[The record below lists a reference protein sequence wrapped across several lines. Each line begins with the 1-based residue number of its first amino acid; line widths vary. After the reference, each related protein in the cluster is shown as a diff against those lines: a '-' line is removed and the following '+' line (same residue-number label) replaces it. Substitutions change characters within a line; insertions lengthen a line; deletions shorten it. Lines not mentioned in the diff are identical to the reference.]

1 MAGSSVR
8 PVRTVHHSARG
19 FLALVVLILSA
30 VLSDAVRAVS
40 LTGDA
45 LATSVDH
52 VVISEVLT
60 GGSSASD
67 EFVEVYNPSDA
78 VLSLDGVELI
88 YVTASGATITRKA
101 SWGLGEAIDPGRHV
115 LIANE
120 AGIFAGVAD
129 ATYAGG
135 LAATGGSLALRSI
148 GGSTALDAVG
158 WGTAASVWLETAPAP
173 AQPAGTSLERLPG
186 GELGSG
192 QDTDHNLV
200 DFVARPD
207 PDPQNSGSP
216 AVPSPTATPGAT
228 DPVSP
233 GPTQTPDP
241 TDTPAPTDS
250 PAPTETPAPTPTGT
264 PSPMP
269 TATQTPTP
277 SPIATPAP
285 TPTPLTV
292 AEARAMPDGAS
303 IAVAGVAITSSDFT
317 EGGGYL
323 TDATGGIA
331 VLLDGASFARGDS
344 LVISGT
350 VDDRYSQRT
359 VRADAT
365 GLTLVGAG
373 VAPDPEAIA
382 TGSVGEPVE
391 GQLVTLTGIVQGS
404 PTLLTS
410 GEAFEVDDGSGP
422 VRVLVGPGTGIDTS
436 AWLPGSSMSVTG
448 VVGQRDS
455 TGTGTEGYRVQPRD
469 SADIGDVVPP
479 TPTPAPSASPAPS
492 TSPVPSQSATSTP
505 PQLPLVTIADARA
518 IDVGTQLR
526 IRGVVTL
533 PTALLDADTA
543 VVADPSGAILV
554 RTGSEVGRLARGQL
568 VELIGARSTKS
579 GMASLRVTS
588 PALALGTQ
596 AEPAPIRRATGAI
609 GEGDE
614 ATLVIV
620 RGIVG
625 DGPRRTTGGGLSFTL
640 NDGSGDVRAFAP
652 PASGI
657 TAPRVPAGA
666 WVELRAVVG
675 QETTGAEPN
684 AGYRLWPRDR
694 DDVTLIAGPVAPS
707 GKLTQTPGRSQLPSP
722 VGSPAGAIAA
732 APLIPPELSLESTP
746 TPSLEPAANAQPE
759 PETPVSRAPIPMAGG
774 AASMAG
780 LLALAWRHGTLQRLA
795 DAIRGRIEAA
805 RNPVPSTGNEEGDA
819 YTPAP

>member
-1 MAGSSVR
+1 MAGSPVR
-8 PVRTVHHSARG
+8 PIRRSRG
-19 FLALVVLILSA
+19 LLGLVVLILSA
-30 VLSDAVRAVS
+30 ILSDAVRAVS
-40 LTGDA
+40 VTGDA

-52 VVISEVLT
+52 LVISEVLT

-67 EFVEVYNPSDA
+67 EFIEVYNPSDGG
-78 VLSLDGVELI
+78 LPLDGIELI

-101 SWGLGEAIDPGRHV
+101 SWGPGAAIDPGRHV
-115 LIANE
+115 LMANE

-135 LAATGGSLALRSI
+135 LAATGGSLALRII
-148 GGSTALDAVG
+148 GGSTAIDAIG
-158 WGTAASVWLETAPAP
+158 WGTAANVWLETAPAP
-173 AQPAGTSLERLPG
+173 APPAGTSLERLPG
-186 GELGSG
+186 GEDGSG
-192 QDTDHNLV
+192 QDTDYNLV
-200 DFVARPD
+200 DFVARPA

-216 AVPSPTATPGAT
+216 PVLSSTPAPSATESA
-228 DPVSP
+228 SP
-233 GPTQTPDP
+233 GPTQTPTP
-241 TDTPAPTDS
+241 TDTPAPTAPTDI
-250 PAPTETPAPTPTGT
+250 PAPTETPVPTPTAT

-269 TATQTPTP
+269 TATQTPI
-277 SPIATPAP
+277 SPP
-285 TPTPLTV
+285 TPTPSATPTLLTL

-303 IAVAGVAITSSDFT
+303 IVVAGASITSSDFT

-331 VLLDGASFARGDS
+331 VLLEGASFSRGDA

-359 VRADAT
+359 IRADAT
-365 GLTLVGAG
+365 GLTVVGPG
-373 VAPDPEAIA
+373 LAPDPEPIA

-391 GQLVTLTGIVQGS
+391 GLLVTLTGIVQGS
-404 PTLLTS
+404 PTTLTS

-422 VRVLVGPGTGIDTS
+422 VRVLVGPGTEIDTS
-436 AWLPGSSMSVTG
+436 AWQPGSSLSVTG
-448 VVGQRDS
+448 AVGQRDS
-455 TGTGTEGYRVQPRD
+455 TGTGTEGYRVLPRD
-469 SADIGDVVPP
+469 GDDIGDVLLP
-479 TPTPAPSASPAPS
+479 TPTPNPSAAPDPSSPPGLSPSAAP
-492 TSPVPSQSATSTP
+492 TP
-505 PQLPLVTIADARA
+505 AQPPLVTIAAARA
-518 IDVGTQLR
+518 SEVGTQLR
-526 IRGVVTL
+526 IRGLVIL

-554 RTGSEVGRLARGQL
+554 RTGSEVARLARGQL

-596 AEPAPIRRATGAI
+596 AEPDPSRRATGAI
-609 GEGDE
+609 GEADE

-625 DGPRRTTGGGLSFTL
+625 DGPRRTTGGGLSL
-640 NDGSGDVRAFAP
+640 SVNDGSGEVRVFAP

-684 AGYRLWPRDR
+684 TGYRLWPRDR
-694 DDVTLIAGPVAPS
+694 DDVRLIAGPVAPS
-707 GKLTQTPGRSQLPSP
+707 GKLTSPTAGRSQMPLP
-722 VGSPAGAIAA
+722 VGSSAGAITVP
-732 APLIPPELSLESTP
+732 PLSPPELSLDSMP
-746 TPSLEPAANAQPE
+746 APSLGPATDAQAEPA
-759 PETPVSRAPIPMAGG
+759 TPASRASVPLTGG
-774 AASMAG
+774 AGSVAG

-795 DAIRGRIEAA
+795 EAIRRRMEATQ
-805 RNPVPSTGNEEGDA
+805 NPVPSAGNEEGGA